1 MTKKNS
7 TKAELLAHIQALE
20 HRVAGSS
27 SGMGNAVDNLA
38 HRKRT
43 PVEYTDSIVVAL
55 LELGFNAYRNA
66 FNGSRSAKQLNLLWE
81 RLTVQFN
88 IATNQ
93 IFNVDA
99 DSIKNKLR
107 KLRAEFMVIQ
117 RALVQTGNVTP
128 VPKPSYYAEMLTAYA
143 SLQGLGDIEFG
154 MECVP
159 LVDDGDGAA
168 CDADSQSNNDEYTVP
183 AAKKRKAE
191 VDMEMKRQRQGRKH
205 AQTDISQ
212 GLEKF
217 GNTLGAAIVQAAN
230 VKNAPVGG
238 PDMAAQMAKLL
249 EVAESTK
256 ASIDSSN
263 QVQMKLLAFLETK
276 F

>member
-1 MTKKNS
+1 MTKENS

-20 HRVAGSS
+20 HRE
-27 SGMGNAVDNLA
+27 A
-38 HRKRT
+38 HPCRIHGLL
-43 PVEYTDSIVVAL
+43 VIAL
-55 LELGFNAYRNA
+55 LELRFNAYRNA

-93 IFNVDA
+93 IINVDA

-128 VPKPSYYAEMLTAYA
+128 VPKRLYYAEMLTVYA

-154 MECVP
+154 MEC
-159 LVDDGDGAA
+159 
-168 CDADSQSNNDEYTVP
+168 SNNDEYTVP

-238 PDMAAQMAKLL
+238 PDMAVQMAKLL

>member
-43 PVEYTDSIVVAL
+43 PVEYTDSMVIAL
-55 LELGFNAYRNA
+55 LELRFNAYSNA

-81 RLTVQFN
+81 KLTVQFN

-93 IFNVDA
+93 IIN
-99 DSIKNKLR
+99 NKLR
-107 KLRAEFMVIQ
+107 KLRAEFMVVQ
-117 RALVQTGNVTP
+117 CALVQTGN
-128 VPKPSYYAEMLTAYA
+128 
-143 SLQGLGDIEFG
+143 
-154 MECVP
+154 
-159 LVDDGDGAA
+159 
-168 CDADSQSNNDEYTVP
+168 SNNDEYTVP
-183 AAKKRKAE
+183 EAKKRKAE
-191 VDMEMKRQRQGRKH
+191 VVMELKLQRQGRKN

-230 VKNAPVGG
+230 NPTWLRKWLNVW
-238 PDMAAQMAKLL
+238 KLL
-249 EVAESTK
+249 KARRP
-256 ASIDSSN
+256 ASI
-263 QVQMKLLAFLETK
+263 VPTK
-276 F
+276 FK